1 MLAPL
6 SLTTQVPDQQIFTGV
21 TPEWSDSGEPEVKV
35 TGGTPVINWLVL
47 GLPFSTAI
55 FRTLPISYPY
65 TRMVTHLLVTVNPS
79 ANREVEEDG
88 PTPAEKGRRAP
99 TSANTNQPQDPHQS
113 KDTPQSKDKLPEPG
127 AGDKPEDKPLH
138 QGAEKEPGDE
148 EEEEEESAGGDVKSE
163 QAVSMLGAVTVCSPA
178 LATRIHRTLIKV
190 IIPQLHH
197 SLTRKVRHT
206 PD

>member
-1 MLAPL
+1 
-6 SLTTQVPDQQIFTGV
+6 
-21 TPEWSDSGEPEVKV
+21 
-35 TGGTPVINWLVL
+35 
-47 GLPFSTAI
+47 
-55 FRTLPISYPY
+55 
-65 TRMVTHLLVTVNPS
+65 MVTHLLVLINPS

-88 PTPAEKGRRAP
+88 PAPAEKGRRAP
-99 TSANTNQPQDPHQS
+99 TSANTNQPQD
-113 KDTPQSKDKLPEPG
+113 TPQSKDKLLEPG
-127 AGDKPEDKPLH
+127 AEDKPEDKPLH